1 MVSTTPFSS
10 VLHQLLATSKP
21 SSKGKGK
28 AKSQPADFLS
38 SPTPVNNKNWSET
51 VEAFVDLVEKY
62 EKNNISTEGNFLFK
76 KSGIEF

>member
-21 SSKGKGK
+21 NSKGKGK
-28 AKSQPADFLS
+28 AKSQPVDFLS
-38 SPTPVNNKNWSET
+38 SSTPVNNKNWNET

-62 EKNNISTEGNFLFK
+62 GKDCTVTEGIL
-76 KSGIEF
+76 